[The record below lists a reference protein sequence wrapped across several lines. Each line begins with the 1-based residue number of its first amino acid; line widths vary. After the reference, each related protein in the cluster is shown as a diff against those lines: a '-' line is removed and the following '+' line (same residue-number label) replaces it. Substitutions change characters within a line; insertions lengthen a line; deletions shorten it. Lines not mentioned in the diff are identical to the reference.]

1 MKNAIRNISL
11 LLLILLAHSSCLQN
25 GGNIGDIFG
34 KWVLVRIDGD
44 NIKPPVQNG
53 DIFLSFQKDVVKM
66 QIDRGNHAFSDI
78 FGSFR
83 MDDGFLY
90 LNFPEDNM
98 PPFQE
103 TGFDRNCKLQ
113 ILKLTSKEMEL
124 RYQISTDQSLIYYLK
139 KW

>member
-1 MKNAIRNISL
+1 MKNTIRYISVL
-11 LLLILLAHSSCLQN
+11 LLFLLAHTSCLQN

-53 DIFLSFQKDVVKM
+53 NLFLSFQKDVIKI
-66 QIDRGNHAFSDI
+66 QRDNGHHGISEI
-78 FGSFR
+78 FGSFQI
-83 MDDGFLY
+83 DNDFLY
-90 LNFPEDNM
+90 LSFPEEDQ
-98 PPFQE
+98 PPFEE

-113 ILKLTSKEMEL
+113 ILKLTGTEMEL
-124 RYQISTDQSLIYYLK
+124 RYHISTEQSLFYYLK